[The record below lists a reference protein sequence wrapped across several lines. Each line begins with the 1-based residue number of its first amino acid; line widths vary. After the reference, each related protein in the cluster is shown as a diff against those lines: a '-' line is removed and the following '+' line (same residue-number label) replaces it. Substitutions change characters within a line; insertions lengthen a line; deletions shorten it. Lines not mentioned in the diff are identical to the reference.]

1 MSTTSSTTSSTAP
14 STAPEPRKTS
24 SEIWGVVGY
33 RHFTDR
39 ARFDREMAALVG
51 ERGPPKRV
59 VSGGAAGAD
68 TMARDWARENNVAF
82 VEHPPKTQ
90 TAVGFKAR
98 NSLIVRDSTLIVAF
112 VSVKSRG
119 THDTLNKAALAEKGS
134 IVIQID

>member
-1 MSTTSSTTSSTAP
+1 
-14 STAPEPRKTS
+14 
-24 SEIWGVVGY
+24 
-33 RHFTDR
+33 
-39 ARFDREMAALVG
+39 MALLLKDAIKPNLVQ
-51 ERGPPKRV
+51 
-59 VSGGAAGAD
+59 
-68 TMARDWARENNVAF
+68 TLENNVAF